1 MKKYYIGIDLGT
13 SATKLLLVEQ
23 DGTIVRQVS
32 KEYPCAYPHPG
43 WSEQD
48 PADWVTQS
56 FAGIREL
63 TEGLDPKSVRGI
75 GIGGQMHGLVALDE
89 NDVVLRPAI
98 LWNDGRT
105 GKETAYLND
114 VIGKDVLSAC
124 TGNIAFAG
132 FTAPK
137 ILWMKENEPELFA
150 RIRKIMLPKDY
161 LNYVLTGV
169 FSTDVSDASGMLLFD
184 VEHKCWSEKML
195 QICSLQK
202 EQLPAIYESG
212 EITGP
217 LKTEVAAELGLTAET
232 FVIAGAGD
240 NAAAAIGT
248 GTIGEGACNIS
259 LGTSGTIFL
268 PGDTFRVD
276 QNNSLHSFAH
286 ADGKFHLMGCML
298 SCASCNKWLLEDI
311 FRTQDYEKEMDIPV
325 EKLGKNHV
333 YFLPYLM
340 GERSPINDENAR
352 ASFIG
357 MTMDTTREDMVQAV
371 MEGVAFG
378 IRDSLEAAKA
388 MGLTVE
394 RSNLC
399 GGGAKSMLWRKILAS
414 VLQLKLDIL
423 YMEQGPAMGAAMLTM
438 VADGAYGSIEE
449 VCHTLVKIKE
459 TIDPDPELMALYEKR
474 YEEFRQLY
482 PALKEVFHVIA
493 HGSH

>member
-1 MKKYYIGIDLGT
+1 
-13 SATKLLLVEQ
+13 
-23 DGTIVRQVS
+23 
-32 KEYPCAYPHPG
+32 
-43 WSEQD
+43 
-48 PADWVTQS
+48 
-56 FAGIREL
+56 
-63 TEGLDPKSVRGI
+63 
-75 GIGGQMHGLVALDE
+75 
-89 NDVVLRPAI
+89 
-98 LWNDGRT
+98 
-105 GKETAYLND
+105 
-114 VIGKDVLSAC
+114 
-124 TGNIAFAG
+124 
-132 FTAPK
+132 
-137 ILWMKENEPELFA
+137 
-150 RIRKIMLPKDY
+150 
-161 LNYVLTGV
+161 
-169 FSTDVSDASGMLLFD
+169 
-184 VEHKCWSEKML
+184 
-195 QICSLQK
+195 
-202 EQLPAIYESG
+202 
-212 EITGP
+212 
-217 LKTEVAAELGLTAET
+217 
-232 FVIAGAGD
+232 
-240 NAAAAIGT
+240 
-248 GTIGEGACNIS
+248 
-259 LGTSGTIFL
+259 
-268 PGDTFRVD
+268 
-276 QNNSLHSFAH
+276 
-286 ADGKFHLMGCML
+286 
-298 SCASCNKWLLEDI
+298 
-311 FRTQDYEKEMDIPV
+311 MDIPV